1 MSSASMCDQRSQYYR
16 SIAQEKLAASLSAR
30 ECISKLCLNSDQTLK
45 ALRNQSSNNS
55 QRSNARSSSDLT
67 NEAAFS
73 ILRRLFRSLKT
84 DICRANYDDDTFP
97 TEVIHLL
104 AKEPD
109 ENSLNIVERYAKEFA
124 AKRGSAPVNPNSSL
138 KNWRQLEILSP
149 NAGDIFN
156 QEQIPSNVPPL
167 DPVQV
172 RQCSSPS
179 SSQGSERQFI
189 PLVSPLR
196 IISDEVIPLD
206 EASSSGESSP
216 VPTAE
221 ASVVAAERLHEL
233 SRVVARDVIENIR
246 IVQDVISPRSKYMHS
261 IRTMSLPLNE
271 NFVPLP
277 AYLVDKSCGP
287 TPRSHSVAPNL
298 NFYDQ
303 KHDSK
308 EVQTNS
314 CVIKVDACTS
324 TDTSALF
331 QQQAEE
337 NFVEI
342 LSANISNTNNNSS
355 ISQANGS
362 SSTNAS
368 SLYSDLSIGQI
379 PLQKATML
387 MAKSKWSIMSVNAD
401 GSCIFGPQPSTKEHS
416 FVHPAMTSTPAGAS
430 RSHEYIHVELP
441 YIAPHPDFNLNI
453 DSTNHA
459 GPSRVNTSYRSNM
472 LPAMS
477 KQFQKSTH
485 FPAQPY
491 RNPSTS
497 ASGGDEIQN
506 SFSALM
512 AREMSL
518 VTSFDTLSPKTHSN
532 GSNAAVRM
540 NLLEKN
546 DDPDGIEVVHNKS
559 LSKGNDKTSVGQS
572 EFSPDRLVLDSTS
585 DDDEESTLNQ
595 VSPLPTTG

>member
-16 SIAQEKLAASLSAR
+16 SIAQEKLAASLSVR

-45 ALRNQSSNNS
+45 ALRKQSGNNS

-67 NEAAFS
+67 TEAAFS

-84 DICRANYDDDTFP
+84 DICRSNYDDGTFP

-124 AKRGSAPVNPNSSL
+124 AKRSTTPVNPNSSL

-149 NAGDIFN
+149 NAEDIFN
-156 QEQIPSNVPPL
+156 QKQIPSNVPPL

-172 RQCSSPS
+172 RQCASPS
-179 SSQGSERQFI
+179 SSHGSERQSF
-189 PLVSPLR
+189 PLDSPLR

-206 EASSSGESSP
+206 EASSSGDSSP

-221 ASVVAAERLHEL
+221 ESVEAAERLHEL
-233 SRVVARDVIENIR
+233 SRVVARDVIENVR
-246 IVQDVISPRSKYMHS
+246 KVQEVISPRSRYMHS

-271 NFVPLP
+271 DIVPLP

-287 TPRSHSVAPNL
+287 TPRSHSVAPNIGFH
-298 NFYDQ
+298 NQ
-303 KHDSK
+303 KQDSK

-314 CVIKVDACTS
+314 SVIKVDACTS
-324 TDTSALF
+324 TDTSVLF
-331 QQQAEE
+331 QQADE

-342 LSANISNTNNNSS
+342 LSANVSNANNNSS
-355 ISQANGS
+355 LSQANGS
-362 SSTNAS
+362 SSTNTS
-368 SLYSDLSIGQI
+368 SLYSDLSVGQI
-379 PLQKATML
+379 PLHKATML

-401 GSCIFGPQPSTKEHS
+401 GSCIFGPQRPTEEHS

-430 RSHEYIHVELP
+430 RSHEYIHMELP
-441 YIAPHPDFNLNI
+441 HTAPHPDFNLNI
-453 DSTNHA
+453 DSTNHI
-459 GPSRVNTSYRSNM
+459 GPSRVNTIYRSNM

-477 KQFQKSTH
+477 RQFHKPTH
-485 FPAQPY
+485 FPAQPH

-518 VTSFDTLSPKTHSN
+518 VTSFDTLSPRTHSD

-540 NLLEKN
+540 KLLEKN
-546 DDPDGIEVVHNKS
+546 DDPEGIEVVHNKS
-559 LSKGNDKTSVGQS
+559 LTNNDKASLGQS
-572 EFSPDRLVLDSTS
+572 EFSPKQITLDSTS